1 MRFTAEEIAAA
12 TGGRVVGPPAV
23 VDGASFDSRSLRPG
37 QLFVPV
43 VAERNGHG
51 FVPAAV
57 AAGAA
62 VYLTAQGPIAG
73 AAAATAVEVA
83 DTAAAFTAL
92 GAAARDRLGELVV
105 GVTGSVGKTSVKDLT
120 AAALGGRYRTA
131 ASEKSFN
138 NDLGLPHTLVNA
150 ADGTQAAVLEMGMR
164 GFGEI
169 ARLCRVGRP
178 TIGIVTV
185 IGYAHVELVGS
196 IEGVAQAK
204 GELPGAL
211 PASGTAVLNA
221 DDHRCIGLAARTA
234 ARVLGFGIEAG
245 DVRATRV
252 VLDELARPSFEL
264 ATPWGRAAVRLGQ
277 SGRHMAAN
285 AAAAAAAALAAG
297 VPLEA
302 AVAGLEQ
309 AQLSPWRMELG
320 RSLGGAV
327 VVNDAYNA
335 NPTSMRAALD
345 ALAALPVTGRRV
357 AVLGVMAELGPDGPA
372 QHAELGAWAS
382 EHGITVVAVGT
393 PWYGIAPVAD
403 AAAALD
409 AIGALGSADAVLVK
423 ASRVAGLERLAAQL
437 LAR

>member
-1 MRFTAEEIAAA
+1 MRFTAEEIATA

-43 VAERNGHG
+43 VAERDGHG

-57 AAGAA
+57 AAGAP

-73 AAAATAVEVA
+73 AAVATAVEVA
-83 DTAAAFTAL
+83 DTASAFTAL
-92 GAAARDRLGELVV
+92 GAAARNRFGELVV

-150 ADGTQAAVLEMGMR
+150 PDGTEAVVLEIGMR

-169 ARLCRVGRP
+169 ERLCRIGRP

-185 IGYAHVELVGS
+185 IGYAHVEMVGS
-196 IEGVAQAK
+196 IEGVARAK
-204 GELPGAL
+204 GELPEAL

-221 DDHRCIGLAARTA
+221 DDHRCIGLATRTA
-234 ARVLGFGIEAG
+234 ARVLSFGLEAG
-245 DVRATRV
+245 DVRATGV
-252 VLDELARPSFEL
+252 VLDELARPSFVLE
-264 ATPWGRAAVRLGQ
+264 TPWGRAQVRLGQ

-285 AAAAAAAALAAG
+285 AAAAAAAALAAD

-302 AVAGLEQ
+302 AVAGLEA

-320 RSLGGAV
+320 RSATGAV

-335 NPTSMRAALD
+335 NPTSLRAALE
-345 ALAALPVTGRRV
+345 ALVALPVTGRRI
-357 AVLGVMAELGPDGPA
+357 AVLGVMAELGADGPR
-372 QHAELGAWAS
+372 QHAELGAWAV
-382 EHGITVVAVGT
+382 EHGVSVVAVGT
-393 PWYGIAPVAD
+393 PWYGTSPLADAD
-403 AAAALD
+403 AALEAV
-409 AIGALGSADAVLVK
+409 GALGPCDAVLVK
-423 ASRVAGLERLAAQL
+423 ASRVAGLERLAAHL
-437 LAR
+437 LSR

>member
-1 MRFTAEEIAAA
+1 MRFTAEEIAVV

-43 VAERNGHG
+43 VAERDGHA
-51 FVPAAV
+51 FVAAAV

-73 AAAATAVEVA
+73 AEAATAVEVA
-83 DTAAAFTAL
+83 DTAAAFTML
-92 GAAARDRLGELVV
+92 GAAARDRTGDRVI

-150 ADGTQAAVLEMGMR
+150 PDDVEAAVLEMGMR

-204 GELPGAL
+204 GELPEAL

-234 ARVLGFGIEAG
+234 ARVLSFGLEAG
-245 DVRATRV
+245 DVRATGV

-264 ATPWGRAAVRLGQ
+264 ATPWGRAALRLGQ

-297 VPLEA
+297 VPLES

-320 RSLGGAV
+320 RSAGGAV

-335 NPTSMRAALD
+335 NPTSMRAALE
-345 ALAALPVTGRRV
+345 ALVALPVSGRRV
-357 AVLGVMAELGPDGPA
+357 AVLGMMAELGPDGPA
-372 QHAELGAWAS
+372 QHAELSAWAV
-382 EHGITVVAVGT
+382 EHGITVAAVGT
-393 PWYGIAPVAD
+393 PWYGVAPVAD
-403 AAAALD
+403 AA
-409 AIGALGSADAVLVK
+409 GALEVIGELGPADAVLVK
-423 ASRVAGLERLAAQL
+423 ASRVAGLEYLAVAL
-437 LAR
+437 RSR